1 MQNNVLKN
9 FKNED
14 FRFNKIMLSQG
25 GLQVQNIMYYVF
37 FVLIILKY
45 LIYLTIKTSFSMK
58 GMTRA

>member
-45 LIYLTIKTSFSMK
+45 LI
-58 GMTRA
+58 